1 MTNDIFKERLQ
12 EALDL
17 RGMSAAEL
25 SRRCGLN
32 KSALCRYLQGKL
44 RPKPD
49 AAVAMANAL
58 SVSPAWLV
66 GFDNETPAAEPAKP
80 AYKEYNPIDYS
91 KLSKKNKIRIVAYY
105 QALLDTQE
113 KNS

>member
-1 MTNDIFKERLQ
+1 MSDVFKNRLQ
-12 EALDL
+12 ETMNL

-25 SRRCGLN
+25 SRRSGLN

-49 AAVAMANAL
+49 AAIAL
-58 SVSPAWLV
+58 AEALGVSPAWLV
-66 GFDNETPAAEPAKP
+66 GFSDEAKTVDIP
-80 AYKEYNPIDYS
+80 KPERKEYNPIDYS

>member
-1 MTNDIFKERLQ
+1 MSEVFKNRLQ
-12 EALDL
+12 EALTL

-25 SRRCGLN
+25 SRRCGID
-32 KSALCRYLQGKL
+32 KSAICRYLKGKTGP
-44 RPKPD
+44 RPD
-49 AAVAMANAL
+49 AVSTISAAL
-58 SVSPAWLV
+58 GVSPAWLL
-66 GFDNETPAAEPAKP
+66 GFDDKSHATEAKQI
-80 AYKEYNPIDYS
+80 YTKDYNPIDYS